1 MDNDPQQ
8 ESIPRDNPPPQH
20 VPAQES
26 FGPPFPAV
34 LNDAYRVPIPPAYSP
49 QPGQGPSTSYQAQP
63 AYGYAPAYSVP
74 LPYGY
79 VGPQPGAYYGPPPN
93 DFPLPPSAPLPLGT
107 ALRQL
112 PRQYWRVLT
121 KPKARTF
128 LEEQGK
134 AAWNIIWMQ
143 LLFLGIVESLV
154 VLAVVFLEFFL
165 IQMLIPSSGLF
176 SQAAPIVAAIGVA
189 VCFVFVLIS
198 FFAGSGIL
206 YGIAKAFGGQGTFLS
221 YAYSYSLVTIPI
233 GMLSIVL
240 YIIPCLGSLAVLA
253 GAVYS
258 VILLIFMTMGVMRLS
273 GGKASAAVLIPI
285 GTGFV
290 LLVGAYVAYF
300 VWIFSMISSTLP
312 HH

>member
-1 MDNDPQQ
+1 
-8 ESIPRDNPPPQH
+8 
-20 VPAQES
+20 
-26 FGPPFPAV
+26 
-34 LNDAYRVPIPPAYSP
+34 
-49 QPGQGPSTSYQAQP
+49 
-63 AYGYAPAYSVP
+63 
-74 LPYGY
+74 
-79 VGPQPGAYYGPPPN
+79 
-93 DFPLPPSAPLPLGT
+93 LPLGA

-143 LLFLGIVESLV
+143 LLFLGIIASLV

-165 IQMLIPSSGLF
+165 LQMLVPNSGLF
-176 SQAAPIVAAIGVA
+176 SQAAPIVAAIAVA
-189 VCFVFVLIS
+189 VCLVFVLIS

-206 YGIAKAFGGQGTFLS
+206 YGIARAFGGQGTFLS
-221 YAYSYSLVTIPI
+221 YAYSYSLVTVPI
-233 GMLSIVL
+233 GMLSIAL

-253 GAVYS
+253 GEVYS

-290 LLVGAYVAYF
+290 LVIGAYVAYI
-300 VWIFSMISSTLP
+300 VWIFSMMSSTLP